1 MLLIL
6 VSCKKEVDVNTNV
19 LNETDSLKIQKSN
32 GNDSLQLKDSNKV
45 EIVEPEKTA
54 AENARNQV
62 RHFFSAN
69 GGSILY
75 LKNGDVKGQARFD
88 TDGDFISEL
97 MKTKTY
103 GTYREFD
110 NYLIEKN
117 GTRTDFFEE
126 YGKIDGSWKILKG
139 ATVENQMQVFSY
151 QSPKN
156 PRPQEI
162 ETVTETR
169 LIIFSPETK
178 TFKDENSDEAETY
191 FTAMDDWN
199 WYSHELDEEFEKMG
213 IKTIYLKKSYL
224 KLNIDNNETI
234 IINRKDK
241 INNYNAQALL
251 YKKGKRPMIIHL
263 ISGDNDF
270 DEVKRYLK

>member
-1 MLLIL
+1 MII
-6 VSCKKEVDVNTNV
+6 SCKKET
-19 LNETDSLKIQKSN
+19 EPIKS
-32 GNDSLQLKDSNKV
+32 
-45 EIVEPEKTA
+45 EIVKKESSKTDTLITEKTEKFEKSEI
-54 AENARNQV
+54 ENARNQV

-75 LKNGDVKGQARFD
+75 LKNGDIKGQARFD

-97 MKTKTY
+97 MKTETY

-117 GTRTDFFEE
+117 GVRTDFFEE
-126 YGKIDGSWKILKG
+126 FGKIDGSWKILKG

-156 PRPQEI
+156 PLSEEI
-162 ETVTETR
+162 ETITETR

-178 TFKDENSDEAETY
+178 TFKDENSEEAEHY
-191 FTAMDDWN
+191 FIAMDDWN
-199 WYSHELDEEFEKMG
+199 WYSRELNEEFEQMG
-213 IKTIYLKKSYL
+213 IKSIYLKKPYL
-224 KLNIDNNETI
+224 KLNIENNETI
-234 IINRKDK
+234 TINRKDK
-241 INNYNAQALL
+241 INNHNAQALL

-263 ISGDNDF
+263 ITNDNNL
-270 DEVKRYLK
+270 DEIKRYLK